1 MSKEKLNEVEERDAI
16 EMLLDEE
23 CTDDITLYDENN
35 NPVDFEQIAV
45 IPLDER
51 LFAIL
56 KPVEPLEG
64 VGENEG
70 IVIEIDE
77 ENDDIYT
84 VNEDEIVDKVFEEY
98 YKMNEEEK

>member
-1 MSKEKLNEVEERDAI
+1 MDEKKDIEVEERDAI
-16 EMLLDEE
+16 DMLLDEE

-35 NPVDFEQIAV
+35 VPVDFEQIAV

-64 VGENEG
+64 VGEDEG

-77 ENDDIYT
+77 EADEIYT
-84 VNEDEIVDKVFEEY
+84 VNEDDIVDKVFEEY
-98 YKMNEEEK
+98 YRMNAE

>member
-1 MSKEKLNEVEERDAI
+1 MSEEKLNEVEERDAI
-16 EMLLDEE
+16 EMLLDDE

-45 IPLDER
+45 IPLEDR

-64 VGENEG
+64 VNEDEG

-77 ENDDIYT
+77 ENEDIYT

>member
-98 YKMNEEEK
+98 YKMNEAE

>member
-1 MSKEKLNEVEERDAI
+1 MEEKLLNEVEERDAI
-16 EMLLDEE
+16 DMLLDDE

-45 IPLDER
+45 IPLEDR

-56 KPVEPLEG
+56 KPVDPLEG
-64 VGENEG
+64 VNEDEG

-77 ENDDIYT
+77 EEDNIYT
-84 VNEDEIVDKVFEEY
+84 VDDDKIVDQVFEEY
-98 YKMNEEEK
+98 YKLNEE

>member
-1 MSKEKLNEVEERDAI
+1 MEEKVLNEVEERDAI
-16 EMLLDEE
+16 DMLLDDE

-45 IPLDER
+45 IPLEDR

-56 KPVEPLEG
+56 KPVDPLEG
-64 VGENEG
+64 VNEDEG

-77 ENDDIYT
+77 EEDNIYT
-84 VNEDEIVDKVFEEY
+84 VDDDKIVDQVFEEY
-98 YKMNEEEK
+98 YKLNEE

>member
-1 MSKEKLNEVEERDAI
+1 MEEKKLNEVEERDAI
-16 EMLLDEE
+16 DLLLDDE

-45 IPLDER
+45 IPLDDR

-64 VGENEG
+64 VADDEG

-77 ENDDIYT
+77 ENEEIYT
-84 VNEDEIVDKVFEEY
+84 VNEDEIVDKVFDEY
-98 YKMNEEEK
+98 YKMNEENK

>member
-1 MSKEKLNEVEERDAI
+1 MEEKLLNEVEERDAI
-16 EMLLDEE
+16 DMLLDDE

-45 IPLDER
+45 IPLEDR

-56 KPVEPLEG
+56 KPVDPLEG
-64 VGENEG
+64 VNEDEG

-77 ENDDIYT
+77 EEDNIHTVDD
-84 VNEDEIVDKVFEEY
+84 DKIVDQVFEEY
-98 YKMNEEEK
+98 YKLNEE

>member
-1 MSKEKLNEVEERDAI
+1 MEEKLLNEVEERDAI
-16 EMLLDEE
+16 DMLLDDE

-45 IPLDER
+45 IPLEDR

-56 KPVEPLEG
+56 KPVDPLEG
-64 VGENEG
+64 VNEDEG

-77 ENDDIYT
+77 EEDNIYT
-84 VNEDEIVDKVFEEY
+84 VDDDKIVDKVFEEY
-98 YKMNEEEK
+98 YKLNEE